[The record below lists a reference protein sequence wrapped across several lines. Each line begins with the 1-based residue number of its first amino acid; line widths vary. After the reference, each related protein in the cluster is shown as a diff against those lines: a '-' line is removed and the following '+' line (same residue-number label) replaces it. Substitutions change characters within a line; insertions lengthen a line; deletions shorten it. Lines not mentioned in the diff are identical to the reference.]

1 MVGGRGTWL
10 LNASPSAC
18 YSRAFY
24 SVSRGF
30 VSISSS
36 TRTGVG
42 VLLNGHQML
51 TDRSVRVS
59 HPREAT
65 CQCEG
70 KFVVV
75 KIMVLASSSYLMGRL
90 QPVLQRFEK
99 GAKTIFP
106 FMRMQ
111 WPVRSRR

>member
-10 LNASPSAC
+10 LNASPSAY

-36 TRTGVG
+36 TRTGVE

-51 TDRSVRVS
+51 TDVS
-59 HPREAT
+59 HPSEAT